1 MANIGELVV
10 NLTANSTK
18 LQSALKAAQ
27 KNVELFAAAA
37 GAAAVGAVA
46 RFMQVGSALDDMSQR
61 TGVAASELS
70 TLAFAAKM
78 TDTSLEAVQGSLVK
92 MQKFMGEVGSGGTA
106 AIDTLTKLGI
116 TTKQLEGLTPDQQFK
131 LFAEAISKVEDP
143 TLKMNLAMGVF
154 GKSAAEILPLL
165 NEGAAGIE
173 KFQKEAERLGLKLSD
188 EAARSAAEAAD
199 AFDTLLMSADA
210 IIVRFGAS
218 LAPAVAAVATII
230 TNLAATAPQLFQAFA
245 GGAVALTALVY
256 SMKIL
261 NAAMD
266 LYAKRQVIV
275 LALSG
280 PKGWIAL
287 AAAAA
292 IAAGGI
298 AALNSQFG
306 QYNSEL
312 AKAQKGQQAVTDGA
326 ETMQAAMTGPTDFQ
340 SRMNAMIEELRILR
354 GETTAFELELE
365 KLAQAGAT
373 PAMLE
378 NLRVM
383 NQERERL
390 LGLQDEERKKQQQ
403 IAAEAERAAAA
414 IEQQKAAMQSDA
426 ESIIQSL
433 KNPAQRFLDRQAEIE
448 ALQANGLLNESQA
461 SRAIEMAR
469 RDILDSAAQAE
480 AQRPQA
486 MQAGSQE
493 AFRAILQAMG
503 KQDPQVA
510 AVNKMNQNLAKKM
523 DGMTDAILTIQTA
536 GIA

>member
-1 MANIGELVV
+1 
-10 NLTANSTK
+10 
-18 LQSALKAAQ
+18 
-27 KNVELFAAAA
+27 
-37 GAAAVGAVA
+37 
-46 RFMQVGSALDDMSQR
+46 
-61 TGVAASELS
+61 
-70 TLAFAAKM
+70 
-78 TDTSLEAVQGSLVK
+78 
-92 MQKFMGEVGSGGTA
+92 
-106 AIDTLTKLGI
+106 
-116 TTKQLEGLTPDQQFK
+116 
-131 LFAEAISKVEDP
+131 
-143 TLKMNLAMGVF
+143 
-154 GKSAAEILPLL
+154 
-165 NEGAAGIE
+165 
-173 KFQKEAERLGLKLSD
+173 
-188 EAARSAAEAAD
+188 
-199 AFDTLLMSADA
+199 
-210 IIVRFGAS
+210 
-218 LAPAVAAVATII
+218 
-230 TNLAATAPQLFQAFA
+230 
-245 GGAVALTALVY
+245 
-256 SMKIL
+256 
-261 NAAMD
+261 
-266 LYAKRQVIV
+266 VIV

-287 AAAAA
+287 AGAAA

-340 SRMNAMIEELRILR
+340 ARMNAMIEEFRILR

-365 KLAQAGAT
+365 KLSKAGAT

-383 NQERERL
+383 NEERERL

-403 IAAEAERAAAA
+403 IASEAERAAAA
-414 IEQQKAAMQSDA
+414 VEQQKAAMQSEA

-469 RDILDSAAQAE
+469 RDILDSATQAE

-493 AFRAILQAMG
+493 AFRTILQAMG
-503 KQDPQVA
+503 KQDPQVQ

-536 GIA
+536 GVA